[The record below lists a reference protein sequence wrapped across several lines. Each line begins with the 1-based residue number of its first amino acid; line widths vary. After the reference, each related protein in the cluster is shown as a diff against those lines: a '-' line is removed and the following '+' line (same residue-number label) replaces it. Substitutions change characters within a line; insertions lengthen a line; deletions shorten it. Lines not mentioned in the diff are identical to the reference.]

1 MIEQS
6 NMASIRWSLL
16 QDVDMGIISK
26 EEAKKIESEYLKNMA
41 VGTIGVNKEL
51 NKKESKP

>member
-1 MIEQS
+1 MIEQP

-51 NKKESKP
+51 NKNESKP